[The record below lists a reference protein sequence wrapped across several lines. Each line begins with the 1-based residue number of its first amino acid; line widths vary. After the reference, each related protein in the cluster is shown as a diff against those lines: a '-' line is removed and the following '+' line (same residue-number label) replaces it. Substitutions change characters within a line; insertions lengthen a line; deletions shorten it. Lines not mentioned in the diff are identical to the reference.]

1 MATWYI
7 TDGDLPFLEEFP
19 ENPER
24 IDDTPNVLWRIIDGD
39 DPFRLMFPDVYT
51 INDAPNSYWRIIDGD
66 DPFRLQFPPMYK
78 VRKEVPIKL
87 KARKFHVTVYNYK
100 QKVVLNSTNT
110 EPEYYQR
117 VIVKKWQ
124 PEQNINEVI

>member
-1 MATWYI
+1 MYEWK
-7 TDGDLPFLEEFP
+7 
-19 ENPER
+19 
-24 IDDTPNVLWRIIDGD
+24 IIDGND
-39 DPFRLMFPDVYT
+39 PFLSEFPQMHTVNEPLASFWDIIDGEDPFRQSFPQMYVVD
-51 INDAPNSYWRIIDGD
+51 DAPYSFWRIIDGD

>member
-7 TDGDLPFLEEFP
+7 TDGDLPFLEDFP

-51 INDAPNSYWRIIDGD
+51 INDAPTSYWRIIDGD
-66 DPFRLQFPPMYK
+66 DPFRLAFPQMPKPPRIEKRYK
-78 VRKEVPIKL
+78 GKHSKIIIPI
-87 KARKFHVTVYNYK
+87 YK
-100 QKVVLNSTNT
+100 QTIPVGKVLRSD
-110 EPEYYQR
+110 P
-117 VIVKKWQ
+117 
-124 PEQNINEVI
+124 PPG